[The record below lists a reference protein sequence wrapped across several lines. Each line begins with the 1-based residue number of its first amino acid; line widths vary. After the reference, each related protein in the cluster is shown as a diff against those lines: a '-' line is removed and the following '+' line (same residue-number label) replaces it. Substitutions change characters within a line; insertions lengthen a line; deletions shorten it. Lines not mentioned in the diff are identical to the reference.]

1 MLTLKINLVK
11 IHDDSSKHEVR
22 RYVLPKVHVN
32 QYPSVKKMW
41 KGFHLPFINK
51 LQFFILR
58 KGKLKTSCTSSFVFD
73 GVLSVQVRTSFW
85 NPSHK
90 LSRKEHNMPTFTWQ
104 SWMLDFG
111 LCQQGILSSLSLA
124 LH

>member
-51 LQFFILR
+51 LQFFIIR
-58 KGKLKTSCTSSFVFD
+58 IGKLKTSCT
-73 GVLSVQVRTSFW
+73 
-85 NPSHK
+85 SHK